1 MSTLSKIGQPV
12 ETALHRFP
20 LRLRLVAVTV
30 GLLITALAVAGLAA
44 SYRLDEYVVRQK
56 SQELHNA
63 APGVLEQVQERLG
76 QFPSEPLAGSYAGY
90 TVAIM
95 PQGRPPSTA
104 AQGSLPRLP
113 EIDPRHAY
121 VTSHRSFIVRS
132 NDGGSRWLAVAYA
145 TDDNSTTL
153 IVAAPLATADRTVSS
168 MRWSIVVISLVAAA
182 ISALLGWFLIRRA
195 FRPLRAIEDT
205 ATAIAGGDLT
215 RRVPEETTNDEIA
228 SLARSLN
235 RMLGRIEE
243 SFQVRSASEERMRRF
258 VSDASHEL
266 RTPLA
271 TVRGYAELYRQGAV
285 TSPKEVAETM
295 SRIEGEAVR
304 MAGLVDD
311 LLMLNRLDRGGQG
324 ERAENG
330 GPDRPGQDAEVDLT
344 VVGAEAVQAAQVRDP
359 DRTVRLLSLTG
370 PLGPVPV
377 LGDEAQLHQVLTN
390 LLTNALRYSPAG
402 LPVEVLVGHDVD
414 ADGAPTLMV
423 RDHGPGIPADQREQ
437 VFERFYRTEASR
449 NSALGGSG
457 LGLAIV
463 RAIVES
469 HHGTVRVRETE
480 GGGATVVVHFPQVS
494 HRPEKVDV
502 QHDEV
507 E

>member
-1 MSTLSKIGQPV
+1 MSALSKIGKPL

-30 GLLITALAVAGLAA
+30 GLLVTALAVAGLAA
-44 SYRLDEYVVRQK
+44 SYRLDDYVVRQK

-76 QFPSEPLAGSYAGY
+76 QFPREPLSGSYAGY
-90 TVAIM
+90 SLAIM
-95 PQGRPPSTA
+95 PQGRAPDTS
-104 AQGSLPRLP
+104 AQGGLPRLP
-113 EIDPRHAY
+113 DIDPRHAY
-121 VTSHRSFIVRS
+121 VTNHRSFIVDS
-132 NDGGSRWLAVAYA
+132 NDGDSRWLAVAY
-145 TDDNSTTL
+145 TTNDNSTTL
-153 IVAAPLATADRTVSS
+153 IVAAPLASADRTVSG

-205 ATAIAGGDLT
+205 ATAIADGDLT

-243 SFQVRSASEERMRRF
+243 SFAVRSASEERMRRF

-285 TSPKEVAETM
+285 TSPDDVRDTM
-295 SRIEGEAVR
+295 ARIEGEAVR
-304 MAGLVDD
+304 MGGLVDD
-311 LLMLNRLDRGGQG
+311 LLMLNRIDRSSP
-324 ERAENG
+324 E
-330 GPDRPGQDAEVDLT
+330 PGDTGTPHGDNREIDLT
-344 VVGAEAVQAAQVRDP
+344 VIGAEAVHAAQVRAP

-377 LGDEAQLHQVLTN
+377 LGDETQLHQVLTN
-390 LLTNALRYSPAG
+390 LLTNAVRYSPEG
-402 LPVEVLVGHDVD
+402 TPVEVLVGHDVD
-414 ADGAPTLMV
+414 AGGAPTLMV
-423 RDHGPGIPADQREQ
+423 RDHGPGIPPDQRER
-437 VFERFYRTEASR
+437 VFERFYRAEASR

-463 RAIVES
+463 RAIVEA
-469 HHGTVRVRETE
+469 HDGQVLVRDTD

-494 HRPEKVDV
+494 HSPEKVDA
-502 QHDEV
+502 QTDEV